1 MRGGDM
7 SIAIREIASYL
18 PDRVVSNDELGSAN
32 PSWDM
37 ERVGPKTGVR
47 NRHIA
52 RDDETA
58 LDLAVAACE
67 RLFEKVPDLREN
79 IDAILFCTQEPDYVV
94 PPNSCLL
101 HAELGLTDD
110 VLALDFNLACSG
122 FTYGLALAQGLIM
135 AGTATNAL
143 LVTSHT
149 YSKLIHPEDRS
160 AMVLF
165 GDGAAVSWIASST
178 DGTGLIDLDLGTSG
192 AGWNKFWVP
201 AGGFRTPRSETT
213 AEQPNADKGD
223 FRTPESIHMD
233 GLGVLA
239 FVNSKVPPS
248 VNTILERNSLTVEDV
263 DLFIFHQAS
272 ALALDTLEHRLKIPP
287 EKNFRNIADIG
298 NVVSASIPIALEEA
312 MSTGRVETG
321 DLVILCGFGVGLSWG
336 TALVRV

>member
-1 MRGGDM
+1 M

-18 PDRVVSNDELGSAN
+18 PERVVSNDELGSAN

-37 ERVGPKTGVR
+37 ERVGSKTGVL

-58 LDLAVAACE
+58 LDLALAAC
-67 RLFEKVPDLREN
+67 RKLFEKAPESLAS
-79 IDAILFCTQEPDYVV
+79 IDAVLFCTQEPDYVM

-101 HAELGLTDD
+101 HAELGLPDH

-122 FTYGLALAQGLIM
+122 FTYGLAMAQGLIM
-135 AGTATNAL
+135 AGTATNVL
-143 LVTSHT
+143 LVTAHT

-165 GDGAAVSWIASST
+165 GDGAAVSWITSSE

-201 AGGFRTPRSETT
+201 AGGCRTPRSEATNQ
-213 AEQPNADKGD
+213 QPNAATGD
-223 FRTPESIHMD
+223 FRSPESIHMD

-248 VNTILERNSLTVEDV
+248 VKKILERNSLTIKDV

-287 EKNFRNIADIG
+287 EKNFRNIENIG
-298 NVVSASIPIALEEA
+298 NVVSASIPIALDEA
-312 MSTGRVETG
+312 ITTGRVKTG
-321 DLVILCGFGVGLSWG
+321 DLVLLCGFGVGLSWG